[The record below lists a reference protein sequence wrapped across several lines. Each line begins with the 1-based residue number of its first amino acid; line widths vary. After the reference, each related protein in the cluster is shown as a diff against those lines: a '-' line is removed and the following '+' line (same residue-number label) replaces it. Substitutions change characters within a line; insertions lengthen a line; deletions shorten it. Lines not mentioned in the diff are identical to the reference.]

1 MKYVTKPQQVEAI
14 RYTGKNYDEMYTLTD
29 GSMTRAGKVIPR
41 FTLIGD
47 EWNQAVGVGDW
58 VVKYDTLECVAFSD
72 GEFKE
77 KFEEEQV

>member
-14 RYTGKNYDEMYTLTD
+14 RYTGDNYDEMYTLTD
-29 GSMTRAGKVIPR
+29 GSMTKECKVIPG

-47 EWNQAVGVGDW
+47 EWNQRVFVGNW
-58 VVKYDTLECVAFSD
+58 IVKYDTSECVAFSD

-77 KFEEEQV
+77 KFEEEQ